1 MEMTVRSKGRAM
13 TSNREA
19 WRRAAFLDRD
29 GVINQAPV
37 RNGLPYAPESVSELK
52 VLPGV
57 VEAINMLRNADYMVI
72 VVTNQPDVGACKK
85 PRQSVEEIH
94 DRLLETMAVN
104 EIRVCYH
111 TDLDRCRCRK
121 PQPGMILDASREHT
135 IDLSQSFL
143 VGDRWRDVDAG
154 KAAGCKTYFIDLGYK
169 ESLREKPDHT
179 VQNLPAAIRHVLR
192 QKQRILG

>member
-1 MEMTVRSKGRAM
+1 M

-29 GVINQAPV
+29 GVINHAPV
-37 RNGLPYAPESVSELK
+37 RNGLPYTPESVSALK

-57 VEAINMLRNADYMVI
+57 VEAINMIRNADYMVI
-72 VVTNQPDVGACKK
+72 VVTNQPDVGARKK

-121 PQPGMILDASREHT
+121 PQPGMILDASREHN
-135 IDLSQSFL
+135 IDLSRSFL

-169 ESLREKPDHT
+169 ESLRAKPDHT

-192 QKQRILG
+192 QTQRSLG